1 MNVHELMMYSMF
13 QWFGSDVGYCCG
25 LCFCCMEKAYWLGV
39 WFVLLGDDDGF
50 EWDGIG

>member
-1 MNVHELMMYSMF
+1 MYNMFNGLVLML
-13 QWFGSDVGYCCG
+13 VYCCG

-50 EWDGIG
+50 EGDGIG